1 MPVSAIKYRP
11 DIDGLRAIAVLSV
24 VFYHY
29 GIGPVHGGF
38 VGVDVFFV
46 ISGYLITS
54 IVHRQI
60 GEGRFTFAGFY
71 ERRIRRIFPA
81 LFAVLAATLVAGVLI
96 LLPNDLRALSDATVA
111 TLLFAS
117 NILFWRRSGYFD
129 PGSDLNPLLHTW
141 SLAVEEQ
148 FYIVFPVFLIV
159 VARFAPRY
167 LRALL
172 AVSAAVSL
180 AACVLLQDW
189 QPNAM
194 FFLAPF
200 RAWELAL
207 GGLLAVG
214 AVPAVRRRALREG
227 LALAALGLLLFSLW
241 WTEAGLEF
249 PGWQATLPVGA
260 TALLIHTGS
269 SGDTAVHRLLGAR
282 PMVLV
287 GLISY
292 SLYLW
297 HWPLIVYASYA
308 SPVALDAPGYK
319 ALLLLAAMALAAASY
334 RWIETP
340 FRHPSTRSG
349 SSRRHLFAGA
359 LAATAVLAVC
369 AFAARGN
376 EALRS
381 RFSDRVLALDAAR
394 QPAIPFQECDGQP
407 PSADSDTC
415 TIGRDRK
422 GPVTLL
428 WGDSHAMA
436 WAPAFREGG
445 THIAP
450 GPVVLALKSACPP
463 LGGVTVNYGRGCD
476 AFNEATLAWIARNR
490 PARVVMMAAWTDYSR
505 PRAFY
510 ELTDVS
516 GERGNLRVFPV
527 ALTRTIGA
535 VTPFA
540 GEVVLIGPTPGA
552 PEGVPLSAALAE
564 LHGRPWPKGVETAA
578 ALRKA
583 RYFWNAAKSLPPGQT
598 TLIDP
603 AKWFCLDVRCRYA
616 AGENLL
622 YRDEAHLS
630 VEGARFAAK
639 NLEDSLAEAP

>member
-1 MPVSAIKYRP
+1 MSAIKYRP

-24 VFYHY
+24 VLYHY
-29 GIGPVHGGF
+29 AIGPLHGGF

-60 GEGRFTFAGFY
+60 GDGRFTFAGFY

-81 LFAVLAATLVAGVLI
+81 LFAVLAATLATGVLV

-172 AVSAAVSL
+172 AASAAASL
-180 AACVLLQDW
+180 AACILLQDW

-214 AVPAVRRRALREG
+214 AVPPVRRRAAREG
-227 LALAALGLLLFSLW
+227 LALVAIGVLLFSLW
-241 WTEAGLEF
+241 RTEAGLEF
-249 PGWQATLPVGA
+249 PGWQAALPVGA

-269 SGDTAVHRLLGAR
+269 SGETVVHRILGTR

-308 SPVALDAPGYK
+308 SPFPLEAPLHK
-319 ALLLLAAMALAAASY
+319 ALLFVAAIALATASY

-340 FRHPSTRSG
+340 FRHPSSGSG
-349 SSRRHLFAGA
+349 SSRRQLFAGA
-359 LAATAVLAVC
+359 LAATAILAAC
-369 AFAARGN
+369 AFAVRDN

-394 QPAIPFQECDGQP
+394 EPAIPFQECDGQP
-407 PSADSDTC
+407 PSADSAAC

-436 WAPAFREGG
+436 WAPAFRDVG

-476 AFNEATLAWIARNR
+476 EFNEATLAWIARNR

-510 ELTDVS
+510 ELTDAT
-516 GERGNLRVFPV
+516 GARGNTRVFPA
-527 ALTRTIGA
+527 ALARTVGA

-552 PEGVPLSAALAE
+552 PEGVPLRAALAQ
-564 LHGRPWPKGVETAA
+564 LHRAPWPQGIETASFA
-578 ALRKA
+578 RKS
-583 RYFWNAAKSLPPGQT
+583 RYFWKAVEALPPKGIT
-598 TLIDP
+598 VVDP
-603 AKWFCLDVRCRYA
+603 AEWFCTGARCRYV
-616 AGENLL
+616 AGGALL

-630 VEGARFAAK
+630 VTGARFAAK
-639 NLEDSLAEAP
+639 GLDAVLGKRP

>member
-1 MPVSAIKYRP
+1 MSAIKYRP

-24 VFYHY
+24 VLYHY
-29 GIGPVHGGF
+29 GIGPLHGGF

-81 LFAVLAATLVAGVLI
+81 LFAVLAATLAAGALI

-148 FYIVFPVFLIV
+148 FYIVFPVFLIMI
-159 VARFAPRY
+159 ARFAPRY

-172 AVSAAVSL
+172 ALGAAASL

-200 RAWELAL
+200 RAWELAV

-214 AVPAVRRRALREG
+214 AVPAVGRKAVREA
-227 LALAALGLLLFSLW
+227 LALMALAVLLFSLW

-269 SGDTAVHRLLGAR
+269 SGQTAVNRILGTR

-308 SPVALDAPGYK
+308 TPVSLDAPLYK
-319 ALLLLAAMALAAASY
+319 ALLLLAAIALAAMSY

-340 FRHPSTRSG
+340 FRHPSQRSG
-349 SSRRHLFAGA
+349 TSRRRLFAGA
-359 LAATAVLAVC
+359 LAATAALAAC
-369 AFAARGN
+369 AFAVRDN
-376 EALRS
+376 DALQS
-381 RFSDRVLALDAAR
+381 RFPDRVLALDAAR
-394 QPAIPFQECDGQP
+394 EPVIPFQECDGKAP
-407 PSADSDTC
+407 NSANAAC
-415 TIGRDRK
+415 TIGGDRT

-436 WAPAFREGG
+436 WAPAFQGG
-445 THIAP
+445 GPHMAP

-463 LGGVTVNYGRGCD
+463 LAGVTVNYGRGCS
-476 AFNEATLAWIARNR
+476 AFNQSTLEWIARNR
-490 PARVVMMAAWTDYSR
+490 PARVVMIAAWTDYSR
-505 PRAFY
+505 PGAFY
-510 ELTDVS
+510 ELSDES
-516 GERGNLRVFPV
+516 GARGNLRVFPA
-527 ALTRTIGA
+527 ALKRTVGA
-535 VTPFA
+535 VAPSA
-540 GEVVLIGPTPGA
+540 GEIVLVGPTPGA
-552 PEGVPLSAALAE
+552 PEGVPLRAAIAE
-564 LHGRPWPKGVETAA
+564 LHGVRWPEGVEATAA
-578 ALRKA
+578 LEKSRHFWGAA
-583 RYFWNAAKSLPPGQT
+583 RSLPGEST
-598 TLIDP
+598 KLIDP
-603 AKWFCLDVRCRYA
+603 ATWFCVAGRCRYSV
-616 AGENLL
+616 GGDLL

-630 VEGARFAAK
+630 VQGARFVAK
-639 NLEDSLAEAP
+639 QMEGSLAKPR

>member
-29 GIGPVHGGF
+29 GIGPVYGGF

-81 LFAVLAATLVAGVLI
+81 LFAVLAATLAAGALI
-96 LLPNDLRALSDATVA
+96 LLPNDMRALSDATIA

-117 NILFWRRSGYFD
+117 NVLFWRRSGYFD

-172 AVSAAVSL
+172 AASAAVSL
-180 AACVLLQDW
+180 AACILLQDW
-189 QPNAM
+189 QPNAT

-214 AVPAVRRRALREG
+214 AVPLIERRAAREG
-227 LALAALGLLLFSLW
+227 IAWAALGGLLFSLW
-241 WTEAGLEF
+241 RTEAGLEF
-249 PGWQATLPVGA
+249 PGWQAILPVVA
-260 TALLIHTGS
+260 TALLIHTGT
-269 SGDTAVHRLLGAR
+269 SGGTAVHRLLGTR

-308 SPVALDAPGYK
+308 SPTLQVAPFDK
-319 ALLLLAAMALAAASY
+319 ALLCVAAIALAAASY

-340 FRHPSTRSG
+340 FRRPSSSARRS
-349 SSRRHLFAGA
+349 RLPLFAGA
-359 LAATAVLAVC
+359 AAATVILAGC
-369 AFAARGN
+369 AFAVRDS
-376 EALRS
+376 EMLRA
-381 RFSDRVLALDAAR
+381 RFSEKVLALDAAR
-394 QPAIPFQECDGQP
+394 EPVIPFQQCDGLP
-407 PSADSDTC
+407 PNAESAAC

-422 GPVTLL
+422 GPVTLR

-436 WAPAFREGG
+436 WAPVFRAGG
-445 THIAP
+445 AHVAP

-463 LGGVTVNYGRGCD
+463 LEGVTVNYGRGCD
-476 AFNEATLAWIARNR
+476 AFNRATIEWIARHR
-490 PARVVMMAAWTDYSR
+490 PARIVMMAAWTDYSR
-505 PRAFY
+505 PGAFY
-510 ELTDVS
+510 ELTGAD
-516 GERGNLRVFPV
+516 GERGNPRVFPAALGRTV
-527 ALTRTIGA
+527 AA
-535 VTPFA
+535 VTPRA

-552 PEGVPLSAALAE
+552 PEGVPLRAALAE
-564 LHGRPWPKGVETAA
+564 RHEVPWPQGVESDSAA
-578 ALRKA
+578 QRARSFWKAAEALP
-583 RYFWNAAKSLPPGQT
+583 SEQI

-603 AKWFCLDVRCRYA
+603 AKWFCVGGRCRYVLD
-616 AGENLL
+616 GRLL

-630 VEGARFAAK
+630 VEGARFAAEK
-639 NLEDSLAEAP
+639 LEDSLAARP